1 MEKFINDTASWLTKL
16 EESLM
21 NCAQTETCEGLKKV
35 KVSHKLSVSLYLS
48 IVTLI
53 LLLFVDYNKNVTSVL
68 LPILATNQLIHDI
81 GDSKVTYGELNEG
94 GKKPKMIIIK
104 MESMHWPAQRLYLLI
119 YNTYF

>member
-21 NCAQTETCEGLKKV
+21 KCAQTETCEGLKKV
-35 KVSHKLSVSLYLS
+35 KVSHQLSLSLYLS

-104 MESMHWPAQRLYLLI
+104 MESMHCYRACSKITLVNI
-119 YNTYF
+119 